1 MKTGRQ
7 SGRVISNL
15 ILAGILLVNTDAQAQ
30 FNKYRSQTRYNPEG
44 GARANAAAPGAPAP
58 GAATPPDAMTAEDAA
73 RALDAAGNVE
83 AQTTDPGASPT
94 GPTAN
99 ADANADSAFEGDAD
113 DDANQETFGDRPA
126 AAAPPKSSKYVNL
139 NPETAFGPEIVES
152 FDFPDTDIME
162 ITKHMQK
169 LTGINLILDKDVKGK
184 VSIIAPTPITV
195 GDAWKAYLA
204 ALNMA
209 GYSLIKTGA
218 FYKVINARD
227 IRYTPTKIYTGNY
240 TPDTENYVMRVISL
254 KHVSAAEI
262 ARNFRPFMS
271 RYGRIIDI
279 KQTNTIIIADTGSN
293 INRLAKMV
301 KFLDVTGHEEGLQIV
316 KVKNSSAQE
325 IAKLLD
331 TILKGGSGGPGGRPG
346 SATPRF
352 TGGSGGSESTSVI
365 SRIIAEPRTNS
376 IIAMANAEGAK
387 QLRELIEKLDVKL
400 VSSGS
405 NRVHVYYLNYGDSE
419 ELAKTLS
426 SIVSGNTAKDAG
438 GAGGVSRFSALGGGQ
453 AENPIFSAEVKITS
467 DKNNNALVVT
477 ASPTD
482 WLTLKDVVSRL
493 DIPRDQVYVEGLIL
507 EAKVTKLR
515 QFGVEYI
522 GAYGSGATERVGF
535 TQSGTPDIL
544 GMITSG
550 VPTSL
555 GGLFGGFGVGP
566 KQNIEIKNPTTG
578 AVMGTSR
585 VNAISGFIKAVA
597 SHSSTNIL
605 ATPQILVL
613 DNTEA
618 TFEVGD
624 TVPIRNSTVGTGGVQ
639 AFSTTQQEAKL
650 SLKITPQINKVT
662 RFVKLKINQKIDDFS
677 AQLEASNQ
685 GGGLPTTTRTAIT
698 EVMVRDRDTIAMGGL
713 LRDREVVNNTKIPL
727 LGDIPVLGWLFK
739 NKKRDIEKVNILYF
753 MTPKIL
759 APYNKT
765 ASVNTKEV
773 LNKRAAGMKEMF
785 AEDEVDPNLKVT
797 DNLSTKLDKQ
807 VEGPLYDLTDA
818 DHYKNLNNDRAK
830 LSDPNEIQS
839 PKETTPPPAS
849 TPVEEIDV
857 PDYQEIR
864 KSVQ

>member
-1 MKTGRQ
+1 MKTRRQ
-7 SGRVISNL
+7 KKHFMSS
-15 ILAGILLVNTDAQAQ
+15 LLFVSLLLGSHEAQAQ
-30 FNKYRSQTRYNPEG
+30 FNKYRSQTRFNTNPG
-44 GARANAAAPGAPAP
+44 NG
-58 GAATPPDAMTAEDAA
+58 TPPAQGTPKAPSASDLESMSAEDAA
-73 RALDAAGNVE
+73 AALKAAEKVENETDAPEEDNE
-83 AQTTDPGASPT
+83 
-94 GPTAN
+94 
-99 ADANADSAFEGDAD
+99 SAFEPDAD
-113 DDANQETFGDRPA
+113 DDANEETFGDRPSQA
-126 AAAPPKSSKYVNL
+126 LQAQPKTSTYVNL

-301 KFLDVTGHEEGLQIV
+301 KFLDVAGHEEGLQIV
-316 KVKNSSAQE
+316 QVKNSSAQE

-331 TILKGGSGGPGGRPG
+331 NILKGGSGGATGRTG
-346 SATPRF
+346 TATPRF
-352 TGGSGGSESTSVI
+352 TGATGGGTESTSSI

-387 QLRELIEKLDVKL
+387 QLRDLINKLDVKL
-400 VSSGS
+400 ISSGS

-419 ELAKTLS
+419 ELSKTLS
-426 SIVSGNTAKDAG
+426 SIVSGAAPTSG
-438 GAGGVSRFSALGGGQ
+438 GAGGASRFTSFSGPSD
-453 AENPIFSAEVKITS
+453 NPIFSAEVKITS

-482 WLTLKDVVSRL
+482 WLTLKDVIGRL

-507 EAKVTKLR
+507 EANVTKDR
-515 QFGVEYI
+515 GFGVEYV
-522 GAYGSGATERVGF
+522 GAYGQGNVQRAGF
-535 TQSGTPDIL
+535 TTQDSAASGLL
-544 GMITSG
+544 GLLASG
-550 VPTSL
+550 VPQSM
-555 GGLFGGFGVGP
+555 GSFIAGVGFG
-566 KQNIEIKNPTTG
+566 PTRTITTTT
-578 AVMGTSR
+578 AAGTTTTK
-585 VNAISGFIKAVA
+585 VNALNAMIKAIA
-597 SHSSTNIL
+597 SHSSTNVL
-605 ATPQILVL
+605 ATPQILAL

-624 TVPIRNSTVGTGGVQ
+624 TVPVSNSTIATGGVQ
-639 AFSTTQQEAKL
+639 SFSTTNQEAKL

-662 RFVKLKINQKIDDFS
+662 RFVKLKINQKIDDFKSGQS
-677 AQLEASNQ
+677 AAQS
-685 GGGLPTTTRTAIT
+685 GGLPTTTRSAIT

-713 LRDREVVNNTKIPL
+713 LRDRELVTNNKVPI

-739 NKKRDIEKVNILYF
+739 NKSKTVEKVNLLFF

-759 APYNKT
+759 SPYAKT
-765 ASVNTKEV
+765 ASANTKDILE
-773 LNKRAAGMKEMF
+773 KRNVGMKDMF
-785 AEDEVDPNLKVT
+785 TDDEKDPNAKVT
-797 DNLSTKLDKQ
+797 QQLTKKLDRQ
-807 VEGPLYDLTDA
+807 IAGPLYDLSDA
-818 DHYKNLNNDRAK
+818 EHYKNLNKVDIGPDQDAV
-830 LSDPNEIQS
+830 PQVEQS
-839 PKETTPPPAS
+839 ET
-849 TPVEEIDV
+849 
-857 PDYQEIR
+857 PDYQEII

>member
-1 MKTGRQ
+1 MKTRCHNK
-7 SGRVISNL
+7 RFMTWVIFAAMMTANM
-15 ILAGILLVNTDAQAQ
+15 DAQAQ
-30 FNKYRSQTRYNPEG
+30 FNKYRSQTRFNPDD
-44 GARANAAAPGAPAP
+44 ANANKKASAPPTEAT
-58 GAATPPDAMTAEDAA
+58 TPPDTDAMSAEDAEE
-73 RALDAAGNVE
+73 LLKAAGNKEE
-83 AQTTDPGASPT
+83 AIDARPDATADNDP
-94 GPTAN
+94 
-99 ADANADSAFEGDAD
+99 FAD
-113 DDANQETFGDRPA
+113 DKDDEANEETFGSRPGPN
-126 AAAPPKSSKYVNL
+126 APIDKSKVSTYVNL
-139 NPETAFGPEIVES
+139 NPETAFGPEIVQS

-184 VSIIAPTPITV
+184 VSIIAPTPIREGV
-195 GDAWKAYLA
+195 AWKAYLA

-301 KFLDVTGHEEGLQIV
+301 KFLDVAGHEEALQIV

-331 TILKGGSGGPGGRPG
+331 NILKGGQGGATGRPG
-346 SATPRF
+346 AATPRF
-352 TGGSGGSESTSVI
+352 SSAGGGTESTSSI

-387 QLRELIEKLDVKL
+387 QLRELINKLDVKL
-400 VSSGS
+400 VSSSS

-419 ELAKTLS
+419 ELSKTLS
-426 SIVSGNTAKDAG
+426 SIVTGNTAKDAG
-438 GAGGVSRFSALGGGQ
+438 GASGASRFSSVAGPSD
-453 AENPIFSAEVKITS
+453 NPIFSAEVKITS

-482 WLTLKDVVSRL
+482 WLTLKDVIGRL

-507 EAKVTKLR
+507 EANVNREKG
-515 QFGVEYI
+515 FGVEYV
-522 GAYGSGATERVGF
+522 GAYGQGNAQRAGF
-535 TQSGTPDIL
+535 TNQNSASAGLL
-544 GMITSG
+544 GLLSSG
-550 VPTSL
+550 VPTSV
-555 GGLFGGFGVGP
+555 GNFVAGVGLGP
-566 KQNIEIKNPTTG
+566 SRTITPTG
-578 AVMGTSR
+578 ANGAAGTPIR
-585 VNAISGFIKAVA
+585 VNAVNALIKAIA
-597 SHSSTNIL
+597 THASTNVL
-605 ATPQILVL
+605 ATPQILAL

-624 TVPIRNSTVGTGGVQ
+624 TVPVRNTTIGQGGVQ
-639 AFSTTQQEAKL
+639 NLSNSTQEAKL

-662 RFVKLKINQKIDDFS
+662 RFVKLKINQKIDDFKEA
-677 AQLEASNQ
+677 AQTEGL
-685 GGGLPTTTRTAIT
+685 GLPTTTRSAVT

-713 LRDREVVNNTKIPL
+713 LRDRELISNTKIPI

-739 NKKRDIEKVNILYF
+739 NKTRRIEKVNLLFF

-759 APYNKT
+759 APYAKT
-765 ASVNTKEV
+765 ASSNTREV
-773 LNKRAAGMKEMF
+773 LEKRDKGMKNMF
-785 AEDEVDPNLKVT
+785 DEDEVDPNAKLSKELKV
-797 DNLSTKLDKQ
+797 KLDKQ
-807 VEGPLYDLTDA
+807 IEGPLYDLTDA
-818 DHYKNLNNDRAK
+818 DHYKNLND
-830 LSDPNEIQS
+830 D
-839 PKETTPPPAS
+839 S
-849 TPVEEIDV
+849 TRLNVEDEAEMDT
-857 PDYQEIR
+857 PDYQDI
-864 KSVQ
+864 KKAVQ

>member
-1 MKTGRQ
+1 MKTRCHKKAKP
-7 SGRVISNL
+7 ISK
-15 ILAGILLVNTDAQAQ
+15 ASSLLFVSLLLGNFEAQAQ
-30 FNKYRSQTRYNPEG
+30 FNKYRSQTRFNTNQNG
-44 GARANAAAPGAPAP
+44 GADQPAP
-58 GAATPPDAMTAEDAA
+58 EAISAEDASA
-73 RALDAAGNVE
+73 ALKAAEAPESPDAPADVPDTVE
-83 AQTTDPGASPT
+83 ND
-94 GPTAN
+94 N
-99 ADANADSAFEGDAD
+99 AFEPDSED
-113 DDANQETFGDRPA
+113 EANDQTFGDRPSAELA
-126 AAAPPKSSKYVNL
+126 AQPKNKQYVNL

-254 KHVSAAEI
+254 KSVSAAEI

-301 KFLDVTGHEEGLQIV
+301 KFLDVPGHEESLQIV

-331 TILKGGSGGPGGRPG
+331 NILKGGSGGAGGRAG
-346 SATPRF
+346 TATPRF
-352 TGGSGGSESTSVI
+352 TGATGGSESTSMI

-387 QLRELIEKLDVKL
+387 QLRELINKLDVKL
-400 VSSGS
+400 VSSSS

-419 ELAKTLS
+419 ELSKTLS
-426 SIVSGNTAKDAG
+426 SIVSGAAPTGGQG
-438 GAGGVSRFSALGGGQ
+438 GAGGAASRFTSFGGGGQ
-453 AENPIFSAEVKITS
+453 GENPIFSAEVKITS

-482 WLTLKDVVSRL
+482 WLTLKDVIGRL

-507 EAKVTKLR
+507 EANVTKNKA
-515 QFGVEYI
+515 FGVEYI
-522 GAYGSGATERVGF
+522 GAYGAGDVQRGGF
-535 TQSGTPDIL
+535 TGAKSDIL
-544 GMITSG
+544 SLITTG
-550 VPTSL
+550 QPTSL
-555 GGLFGGFGVGP
+555 GGLFGGIGLGPSRNISVGS
-566 KQNIEIKNPTTG
+566 
-578 AVMGTSR
+578 GTSAGTKR
-585 VNAISGFIKAVA
+585 VNAVNAFVKAVA
-597 SHSSTNIL
+597 SHGSTNIL
-605 ATPQILVL
+605 ATPQILAL

-624 TVPIRNSTVGTGGVQ
+624 TEPVRTQTM
-639 AFSTTQQEAKL
+639 STTGIPTFSNGTPQEAKL
-650 SLKITPQINKVT
+650 SLNNTTHKKKVT
-662 RFVKLKINQKIDDFS
+662 FFFKIKINQKIDDFKADS
-677 AQLEASNQ
+677 SGSREQ
-685 GGGLPTTTRTAIT
+685 GLGRATTTRSAIT

-713 LRDREVVNNTKIPL
+713 LRDKEEVSNAKVPI

-739 NKKRDIEKVNILYF
+739 NKSRTITKVNLLFF

-759 APYNKT
+759 SPYAKT
-765 ASVNTKEV
+765 ASSNTKLV
-773 LNKRAAGMKEMF
+773 LEKRSISMKEMF
-785 AEDEVDPNLKVT
+785 DKDETDPNVKTMNDLGK
-797 DNLSTKLDKQ
+797 KLDQ
-807 VEGPLYDLTDA
+807 QIAGPLYDLSDA
-818 DHYKNLNNDRAK
+818 DHYKNLNNEDVGPDENAT
-830 LSDPNEIQS
+830 DDMQEM
-839 PKETTPPPAS
+839 ET
-849 TPVEEIDV
+849 
-857 PDYQEIR
+857 PDYQAIR

>member
-1 MKTGRQ
+1 MKTRCRNKLLM
-7 SGRVISNL
+7 SSFLYIS
-15 ILAGILLVNTDAQAQ
+15 ILLGSFEAMAQ
-30 FNKYRSQTRYNPEG
+30 FNKYRSQTKFNTNPG
-44 GARANAAAPGAPAP
+44 GLPPNPGAMQPPVPDVNSMSSEDADAALKAAAENLENDS
-58 GAATPPDAMTAEDAA
+58 TSDESTEET
-73 RALDAAGNVE
+73 NNE
-83 AQTTDPGASPT
+83 
-94 GPTAN
+94 
-99 ADANADSAFEGDAD
+99 SAFVTED
-113 DDANQETFGDRPA
+113 DNEANQETFGTRT
-126 AAAPPKSSKYVNL
+126 PPEQGTKPKGNKYVNL

-254 KHVSAAEI
+254 KSVSAAEI

-301 KFLDVTGHEEGLQIV
+301 KFLDVPGHEESLQIV

-331 TILKGGSGGPGGRPG
+331 NILKGGSSGGGGRAG
-346 SATPRF
+346 SAAPRF
-352 TGGSGGSESTSVI
+352 AGSGGGTESTSVI

-387 QLRELIEKLDVKL
+387 QLCDLIDKLDVKL
-400 VSSGS
+400 VSSSS

-419 ELAKTLS
+419 ELSKTLS
-426 SIVSGNTAKDAG
+426 SIVSGATQSSG
-438 GAGGVSRFSALGGGQ
+438 GAGPGAPGGSTRFSSFSGGGGG
-453 AENPIFSAEVKITS
+453 ENPIFSAEVKITS

-482 WLTLKDVVSRL
+482 WLTLKDVIGRL

-507 EAKVTKLR
+507 EANVSKNR
-515 QFGVEYI
+515 AFGVEYV
-522 GAYGSGATERVGF
+522 GAYGEGNVQRGGF
-535 TQSGTPDIL
+535 TTKDSSSSGL
-544 GMITSG
+544 LNLLASG
-550 VPTSL
+550 IPQSL
-555 GGLFGGFGVGP
+555 GGFIAGVGLGPTRTITP
-566 KQNIEIKNPTTG
+566 KTSTG
-578 AVMGTSR
+578 AAGEPIK
-585 VNAISGFIKAVA
+585 VNALNALIKAVA

-605 ATPQILVL
+605 ATPQILAL

-624 TVPIRNSTVGTGGVQ
+624 TVQVRNSTLAQGGVQ
-639 AFSTTQQEAKL
+639 NFSSTPQEAKL

-662 RFVKLKINQKIDDFS
+662 RFVKLKINQKIDDFK
-677 AQLEASNQ
+677 AGQ
-685 GGGLPTTTRTAIT
+685 GDPTSGIGLPTTTRTAIT

-713 LRDREVVNNTKIPL
+713 LRDREVVVNNKIPL

-739 NKKRDIEKVNILYF
+739 NKSKSVEKVNILFF

-759 APYNKT
+759 APYAKT
-765 ASVNTKEV
+765 ASSNTKGV
-773 LNKRAAGMKEMF
+773 LDKRTRGMKQMF
-785 AEDEVDPNLKVT
+785 DDDEIDPNENVT
-797 DNLSTKLDKQ
+797 KELNSKLQKQ
-807 VEGPLYDLTDA
+807 IDGPLYDLTDA
-818 DHYKNLNNDRAK
+818 NHYKNLNQEDIGP
-830 LSDPNEIQS
+830 DPDAAGEKQETDS
-839 PKETTPPPAS
+839 PN
-849 TPVEEIDV
+849 
-857 PDYQEIR
+857 YQEIM

>member
-1 MKTGRQ
+1 MKTR
-7 SGRVISNL
+7 SPSKRFVAPLVFAS
-15 ILAGILLVNTDAQAQ
+15 ILLANTSAQAQ
-30 FNKYRSQTRYNPEG
+30 FNKYRSQTRFNTNNDQ
-44 GARANAAAPGAPAP
+44 ANEQASEDL
-58 GAATPPDAMTAEDAA
+58 DAMSEEDAA
-73 RALDAAGNVE
+73 AALRAAEDLENNEALAQQAPGNVF
-83 AQTTDPGASPT
+83 
-94 GPTAN
+94 N
-99 ADANADSAFEGDAD
+99 GDAD
-113 DDANQETFGDRPA
+113 DDANQTTFGSRPSPALA
-126 AAAPPKSSKYVNL
+126 AKSKNPQYVNL
-139 NPETAFGPEIVES
+139 NPETAFGPEIVDS

-162 ITKHMQK
+162 ITRHMQK

-301 KFLDVTGHEEGLQIV
+301 KFLDVAGHEEALQIV

-331 TILKGGSGGPGGRPG
+331 TILKGASGPTAGARPG
-346 SATPRF
+346 ASTTPRF
-352 TGGSGGSESTSVI
+352 SGSSGGGDSTSSI

-387 QLRELIEKLDVKL
+387 QLRELINKLDVKL
-400 VSSGS
+400 VSSS
-405 NRVHVYYLNYGDSE
+405 ANRVHVYYLNYGDSE
-419 ELAKTLS
+419 ELSKTLS
-426 SIVSGNTAKDAG
+426 SIVTGATAQRGASGG
-438 GAGGVSRFSALGGGQ
+438 GSSRFSSFSGPS
-453 AENPIFSAEVKITS
+453 ENPIFSTEVKITS

-482 WLTLKDVVSRL
+482 WLTLKDVIGRL

-507 EAKVTKLR
+507 EANVTKEKG
-515 QFGVEYI
+515 FGVEYV
-522 GAYGSGATERVGF
+522 GAYGNGNVQRSGF
-535 TQSGTPDIL
+535 TTQSSAANGLL
-544 GMITSG
+544 GLLASG

-555 GGLFGGFGVGP
+555 GGFMAGVGIGP
-566 KQNIEIKNPTTG
+566 SRTITPTVNG
-578 AVMGTSR
+578 QAGSPIR
-585 VNAISGFIKAVA
+585 VNAVNALIKAIA
-597 SHSSTNIL
+597 SHSSTNVL
-605 ATPQILVL
+605 ATPQILAL

-624 TVPIRNSTVGTGGVQ
+624 TVPTRTSSVGQGGVQ
-639 AFSTTQQEAKL
+639 NFAPSTQEAKL

-662 RFVKLKINQKIDDFS
+662 RFVKLKINQKIDDFKS
-677 AQLEASNQ
+677 GAQAPADGL
-685 GGGLPTTTRTAIT
+685 GLPTTTRSAIT

-713 LRDREVVNNTKIPL
+713 LRDRELVSNNKVPI

-739 NKKRDIEKVNILYF
+739 NKSRTIEKVNLLFF

-759 APYNKT
+759 APYQKT
-765 ASVNTKEV
+765 ASANTKDV
-773 LNKRAAGMKEMF
+773 LAKRAQGMKEMF
-785 AEDEVDPNLKVT
+785 DEDERDPNQKVT
-797 DNLSTKLDKQ
+797 EDLGKKLDQ
-807 VEGPLYDLTDA
+807 QIAGPLYDLEDA
-818 DHYKNLNNDRAK
+818 ARYRTLNEKSIGR
-830 LSDPNEIQS
+830 EG
-839 PKETTPPPAS
+839 E
-849 TPVEEIDV
+849 EEILEDDLGSET
-857 PDYQEIR
+857 PDYQEII

>member
-1 MKTGRQ
+1 MKTRRQ
-7 SGRVISNL
+7 KKP
-15 ILAGILLVNTDAQAQ
+15 LLSSMLFVSLLLGSYEAQAQ
-30 FNKYRSQTRYNPEG
+30 FNKYRSQTRFNTNRG
-44 GARANAAAPGAPAP
+44 DG
-58 GAATPPDAMTAEDAA
+58 TPPAQGTDGSTPSSSDVDSMSAEDAA
-73 RALDAAGNVE
+73 AALKAAENIE
-83 AQTTDPGASPT
+83 AASE
-94 GPTAN
+94 A
-99 ADANADSAFEGDAD
+99 ADVSEEADNDSAFEPDAD
-113 DDANQETFGDRPA
+113 DEANETTFGNRPSSRQGA
-126 AAAPPKSSKYVNL
+126 QPKSNKYVNL

-254 KHVSAAEI
+254 KSVSAAEI

-301 KFLDVTGHEEGLQIV
+301 KFLDVPGHEETLQIV

-331 TILKGGSGGPGGRPG
+331 SILKGGSSGTAGRAG
-346 SATPRF
+346 TATPRF
-352 TGGSGGSESTSVI
+352 TGSSGGTESTSMI

-387 QLRELIEKLDVKL
+387 QLRDLINKLDVKL
-400 VSSGS
+400 VSSSS

-419 ELAKTLS
+419 ELSKTLS
-426 SIVSGNTAKDAG
+426 SIVSGATAKDGAGAAG
-438 GAGGVSRFSALGGGQ
+438 GASRFTSFGGGGQ
-453 AENPIFSAEVKITS
+453 GDNPIFSAEVKITS

-482 WLTLKDVVSRL
+482 WLTLKDVIGRL
-493 DIPRDQVYVEGLIL
+493 DIPRDQVYVEGMIL
-507 EAKVTKLR
+507 EANVTKTR
-515 QFGVEYI
+515 AFGVEYV
-522 GAYGSGATERVGF
+522 GAYGQGAVQRSGF
-535 TQSGTPDIL
+535 TGTRSDIL
-544 GMITSG
+544 SLIATGQ
-550 VPTSL
+550 PTSL
-555 GGLFGGFGVGP
+555 GGFFGGFGLGP
-566 KQNIEIKNPTTG
+566 TRNIPITG
-578 AVMGTSR
+578 ANGQSAGTAK
-585 VNAISGFIKAVA
+585 VNAVNAFVKAVA

-605 ATPQILVL
+605 ATPQILAL

-618 TFEVGD
+618 TFEIGD
-624 TVPIRNSTVGTGGVQ
+624 TVQVRNSTIAQGGVQ
-639 AFSTTQQEAKL
+639 NFSSTPQEAKL

-662 RFVKLKINQKIDDFS
+662 RFVKLKINQKIDDFKGTGDPNS
-677 AQLEASNQ
+677 
-685 GGGLPTTTRTAIT
+685 GVGLPTTTRSAIT
-698 EVMVRDRDTIAMGGL
+698 EVMVRDRDTIAMGGM
-713 LRDREVVNNTKIPL
+713 LRDRESIDNAKVPI

-739 NKKRDIEKVNILYF
+739 NKSRRIEKVNLLFF

-759 APYNKT
+759 SPYAKT
-765 ASVNTKEV
+765 ASANTKAV
-773 LNKRAAGMKEMF
+773 LEKRSKGMKQMF
-785 AEDEVDPNLKVT
+785 DEDERDPNELVT
-797 DNLSTKLDKQ
+797 KNLEAKLDQ
-807 VEGPLYDLTDA
+807 QIAGPLYDLTDA
-818 DHYKNLNNDRAK
+818 GHYKNLNN
-830 LSDPNEIQS
+830 
-839 PKETTPPPAS
+839 
-849 TPVEEIDV
+849 EEIGPDQDATEPELDT
-857 PDYQEIR
+857 PDYQDIKES
-864 KSVQ
+864 KEQ

>member
-1 MKTGRQ
+1 MKPSALFLALLLFS
-7 SGRVISNL
+7 SG
-15 ILAGILLVNTDAQAQ
+15 ADAQ
-30 FNKYRSQTRYNPEG
+30 FNKYRSQTRFNNPGQKPPTSDASAAQPE
-44 GARANAAAPGAPAP
+44 AN
-58 GAATPPDAMTAEDAA
+58 TMSTEDAA
-73 RALDAAGNVE
+73 AALKAAETIESEGDE
-83 AQTTDPGASPT
+83 
-94 GPTAN
+94 
-99 ADANADSAFEGDAD
+99 ADADESAFAPDTEDE
-113 DDANQETFGDRPA
+113 ANQETFGNRPGN
-126 AAAPPKSSKYVNL
+126 APANPKNPKYVNL

-162 ITKHMQK
+162 ITRHMQK

-218 FYKVINARD
+218 FYKVINSRD

-301 KFLDVTGHEEGLQIV
+301 KFLDVAGHEEALQIV
-316 KVKNSSAQE
+316 RVKNSSAQE

-331 TILKGGSGGPGGRPG
+331 NILKGGAGAAGARPG
-346 SATPRF
+346 AATPRF
-352 TGGSGGSESTSVI
+352 SAGGSGSESTALI

-376 IIAMANAEGAK
+376 IIAMANGEGAK
-387 QLRELIEKLDVKL
+387 QLRELINKLDVKL
-400 VSSGS
+400 VSSSS

-419 ELAKTLS
+419 ELSKTLG
-426 SIVSGNTAKDAG
+426 SIVSGAAGSGAAG
-438 GAGGVSRFSALGGGQ
+438 GATAGAAGGASRFSSFSSGSGGGD
-453 AENPIFSAEVKITS
+453 NPIFSAEVKITS

-482 WLTLKDVVSRL
+482 WLTLKDVIGRL

-507 EAKVTKLR
+507 EANVTKNR
-515 QFGVEYI
+515 AFGVEYA
-522 GAYGSGATERVGF
+522 GAYGQGTAQRAGF
-535 TQSGTPDIL
+535 LTPSSAQSGLL
-544 GMITSG
+544 GLLTSG
-550 VPTSL
+550 VPQSV
-555 GGLFGGFGVGP
+555 GGLVAGFGIGP
-566 KQNIEIKNPTTG
+566 SRNVEFKNPQTG
-578 AVMGTSR
+578 AAAGSAR
-585 VNAISGFIKAVA
+585 VNAVSALIKAIA
-597 SHSSTNIL
+597 SHGSSNIL
-605 ATPQILVL
+605 ATPQILAM

-624 TVPIRNSTVGTGGVQ
+624 TNPIQNQTIGQGTSAFNTVD
-639 AFSTTQQEAKL
+639 QEAKL
-650 SLKITPQINKVT
+650 TLKITPQINKVT
-662 RFVKLKINQKIDDFS
+662 RFVRLKINQKIDDFK
-677 AQLEASNQ
+677 ASPS
-685 GGGLPTTTRTAIT
+685 GDPSRGLPKSTRSAVT

-713 LRDREVVNNTKIPL
+713 LRDREVVQNSKIPI

-739 NKKRDIEKVNILYF
+739 NKSRTVEKVNLLFF

-759 APYNKT
+759 APYAKT
-765 ASVNTKEV
+765 ASVNTREL
-773 LNKRAAGMKEMF
+773 LNKRKEGMRNMF
-785 AEDEVDPNLKVT
+785 EEDEQDPNQKVSE
-797 DNLSTKLDKQ
+797 DLSAKLDKQ

-818 DHYKNLNNDRAK
+818 ELYKNLNNQSVTRE
-830 LSDPNEIQS
+830 SDEDD
-839 PKETTPPPAS
+839 T
-849 TPVEEIDV
+849 EIDT
-857 PDYQEIR
+857 PDYQDIK
-864 KSVQ
+864 KSVE

>member
-1 MKTGRQ
+1 MKTRSPNQ
-7 SGRVISNL
+7 RFIAPALFLS
-15 ILAGILLVNTDAQAQ
+15 LLMAADANAQ
-30 FNKYRSQTRYNPEG
+30 FNKYRSQTRFNPDNK
-44 GARANAAAPGAPAP
+44 AN
-58 GAATPPDAMTAEDAA
+58 TQPDISAGDVESMSAEDAA
-73 RALDAAGNVE
+73 AALKAAEKLESDSEEVE
-83 AQTTDPGASPT
+83 NESAFTTDEEDDS
-94 GPTAN
+94 N
-99 ADANADSAFEGDAD
+99 A
-113 DDANQETFGDRPA
+113 ETFGDRPS
-126 AAAPPKSSKYVNL
+126 PGQNNQPKSNNYVNL
-139 NPETAFGPEIVES
+139 NPETAFGPEIVQS

-162 ITKHMQK
+162 ITRHMQK

-301 KFLDVTGHEEGLQIV
+301 NFLDVPGHEEALQIV

-331 TILKGGSGGPGGRPG
+331 NILKGGGGAASGRTG

-352 TGGSGGSESTSVI
+352 SAGGSGSESTSVI

-387 QLRELIEKLDVKL
+387 QLRELISKLDVKL
-400 VSSGS
+400 VSSSS

-419 ELAKTLS
+419 ELSKTLS
-426 SIVSGNTAKDAG
+426 SIVSGATAKDQAG
-438 GAGGVSRFSALGGGQ
+438 GGATRFTSFGGPS
-453 AENPIFSAEVKITS
+453 ENPIFSAEVKITA

-482 WLTLKDVVSRL
+482 WLTLKDVIGRL
-493 DIPRDQVYVEGLIL
+493 DIPRDQVYVEGMIL
-507 EAKVTKLR
+507 EANVSKIR
-515 QFGVEYI
+515 EFGVEYV
-522 GAYGSGATERVGF
+522 GAYGQGNVQRAGF
-535 TQSGTPDIL
+535 TSKSTQLLNLLAT
-544 GMITSG
+544 G

-555 GGLFGGFGVGP
+555 GGFFGGIGLGP
-566 KQNIEIKNPTTG
+566 TRQIKVPG
-578 AVMGTSR
+578 ANGTSSTAS
-585 VNAISGFIKAVA
+585 VNAVNAFVKAIA
-597 SHSSTNIL
+597 SHGSTNVL
-605 ATPQILVL
+605 ATPQILAL

-624 TVPIRNSTVGTGGVQ
+624 TVPIQNSTIATGGVQ
-639 AFSTTQQEAKL
+639 NISTVDQEAKL

-662 RFVKLKINQKIDDFS
+662 RFVKLKINQKIDDFKGDPS
-677 AQLEASNQ
+677 GAQT
-685 GGGLPTTTRTAIT
+685 GRGLPKTTRSAIT

-713 LRDREVVNNTKIPL
+713 LRDRVVVSNTKVPL

-739 NKKRDIEKVNILYF
+739 SKGRTVEKVNLLFF
-753 MTPKIL
+753 MTPRIL
-759 APYNKT
+759 APYAKT
-765 ASVNTKEV
+765 AGVNSSDV
-773 LNKRAAGMKEMF
+773 LKKRNQGMKGMF
-785 AEDEVDPNLKVT
+785 EEGDQDQNAKISEELMK
-797 DNLSTKLDKQ
+797 KFEKQ
-807 VEGPLYDLTDA
+807 SEGPLYDLADA
-818 DHYKNLNNDRAK
+818 DHYKNLNNENID
-830 LSDPNEIQS
+830 SI
-839 PKETTPPPAS
+839 KEDENA
-849 TPVEEIDV
+849 EEIEQEKMNES
-857 PDYQEIR
+857 PNYQDI
-864 KSVQ
+864 KNSIGQ

>member
-1 MKTGRQ
+1 MKTRSPNQ
-7 SGRVISNL
+7 RFIAPALFLS
-15 ILAGILLVNTDAQAQ
+15 LLMAADANAQ
-30 FNKYRSQTRYNPEG
+30 FNKYRSQTRFNPDNKVNTQPEVNSG
-44 GARANAAAPGAPAP
+44 
-58 GAATPPDAMTAEDAA
+58 DIESMSAEDAA
-73 RALDAAGNVE
+73 AALKAAEKLESDSEEIEN
-83 AQTTDPGASPT
+83 
-94 GPTAN
+94 
-99 ADANADSAFEGDAD
+99 DSAFTTDEED
-113 DDANQETFGDRPA
+113 DSNAETFGDRPS
-126 AAAPPKSSKYVNL
+126 PGQNNQPKNNTYVNL
-139 NPETAFGPEIVES
+139 NPETAFGPEIVQS

-162 ITKHMQK
+162 ITRHMQK

-301 KFLDVTGHEEGLQIV
+301 NFLDVPGHEEALQIV

-331 TILKGGSGGPGGRPG
+331 NILKGGGGAASGRAG

-352 TGGSGGSESTSVI
+352 SAGGSGSESTSVI

-387 QLRELIEKLDVKL
+387 QLRELISKLDVKL
-400 VSSGS
+400 VSSSS

-419 ELAKTLS
+419 ELSKTLS
-426 SIVSGNTAKDAG
+426 SIVSGATAKDQAAG
-438 GAGGVSRFSALGGGQ
+438 GATRFTSFAGPS
-453 AENPIFSAEVKITS
+453 ENPIFSAEVKITA

-482 WLTLKDVVSRL
+482 WLTLKDVIGRL
-493 DIPRDQVYVEGLIL
+493 DIPRDQVYVEGMIL
-507 EAKVTKLR
+507 EANVSKIR
-515 QFGVEYI
+515 EFGVEYV
-522 GAYGSGATERVGF
+522 GAYGQGNVQRAGF
-535 TQSGTPDIL
+535 TSKSTQLLNLLAT
-544 GMITSG
+544 G

-555 GGLFGGFGVGP
+555 GGFFGGIGLGP
-566 KQNIEIKNPTTG
+566 TRQIKVPG
-578 AVMGTSR
+578 ANGTSSTAS
-585 VNAISGFIKAVA
+585 VNAVNAFVKAIA
-597 SHSSTNIL
+597 SHGSTNVL
-605 ATPQILVL
+605 ATPQILAL

-624 TVPIRNSTVGTGGVQ
+624 TVPIQNSTIATGGVQ
-639 AFSTTQQEAKL
+639 NISTVDQEAKL

-662 RFVKLKINQKIDDFS
+662 RFVKLKINQKIDDFKGDPS
-677 AQLEASNQ
+677 GAQT
-685 GGGLPTTTRTAIT
+685 GRGLPKTTRSAIT

-713 LRDREVVNNTKIPL
+713 LRDRVVVSNTKVPL

-739 NKKRDIEKVNILYF
+739 SKGRTVEKVNLLFF
-753 MTPKIL
+753 MTPRIL
-759 APYNKT
+759 APYAKT
-765 ASVNTKEV
+765 AGVNSSDV
-773 LNKRAAGMKEMF
+773 LKKRNQGMKGMF
-785 AEDEVDPNLKVT
+785 EEGDQDQNAKISEELMK
-797 DNLSTKLDKQ
+797 KFEKQ
-807 VEGPLYDLTDA
+807 SEGPLYDLADA
-818 DHYKNLNNDRAK
+818 DHYKNLNNENIDSIKEDENA
-830 LSDPNEIQS
+830 NEIEQEKMNES
-839 PKETTPPPAS
+839 PN
-849 TPVEEIDV
+849 
-857 PDYQEIR
+857 YQEI
-864 KSVQ
+864 KDSIGQ